1 MIIEP
6 EIIPII
12 EPQLIIDPITRPRP
26 IIEVIEEPLT
36 GGEFPVPPIPE
47 IPEMIDDLN
56 TGREFL
62 ACEKVVIDTK
72 TFIFAIGGYGI
83 TAGSR
88 LNSVEILE
96 VGTNTWK
103 TGKYQYNST
112 FLTK

>member
-1 MIIEP
+1 MTFSAFILIGGLSCCPQASVKNTYIIN
-6 EIIPII
+6 
-12 EPQLIIDPITRPRP
+12 
-26 IIEVIEEPLT
+26 VK
-36 GGEFPVPPIPE
+36 
-47 IPEMIDDLN
+47 DDKVEDGPALN
-56 TGREFL
+56 TRRQNL

-72 TFIFAIGGYGI
+72 TFIFAIGGYDR